1 MIRLA
6 IPRLALD
13 AVLLVLS
20 TVVLAIEVRLDS
32 TQQI

>member
-6 IPRLALD
+6 IPRLALV
-13 AVLLVLS
+13 AVLLVFS